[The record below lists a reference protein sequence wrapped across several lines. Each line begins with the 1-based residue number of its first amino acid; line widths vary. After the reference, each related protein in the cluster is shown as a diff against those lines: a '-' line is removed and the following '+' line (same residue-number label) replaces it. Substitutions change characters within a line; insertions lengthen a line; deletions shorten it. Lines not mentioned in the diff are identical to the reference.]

1 MFIHD
6 VAFSVKKFL
15 YAPMKVTALCTVV
28 MFLALILNGSLWK
41 LWGLHHDYQKVLSSI
56 EQTLNESNSL
66 DLQLKQAKDPSF
78 IERQAKDKF
87 DLAGDQ
93 DLVFVFSEK

>member
-6 VAFSVKKFL
+6 WAYSIKRTLYSPLKVAAF
-15 YAPMKVTALCTVV
+15 CTIIL
-28 MFLALILNGSLWK
+28 FLALILNGSLWK
-41 LWGLHHDYQKVLSSI
+41 LWGLHRDYQRVLLAI
-56 EQTLNESNSL
+56 EQTSNESNNL

-78 IERQAKDKF
+78 IERQAKDKY

-93 DLVFVFSEK
+93 DLVFVFSDN